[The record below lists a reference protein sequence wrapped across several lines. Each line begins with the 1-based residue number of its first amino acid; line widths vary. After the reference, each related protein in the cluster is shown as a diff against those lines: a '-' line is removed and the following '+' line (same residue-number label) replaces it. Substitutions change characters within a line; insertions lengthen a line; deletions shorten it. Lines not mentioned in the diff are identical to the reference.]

1 MSTSDSDTPTSRTFD
16 LSGDPTTC
24 VPPLSAHP
32 SFPKQVQVY
41 LYLLATTTKDS
52 LTTLDDDAIPTAL
65 MNVGLKMLRDARAEN
80 PTAYR

>member
-1 MSTSDSDTPTSRTFD
+1 
-16 LSGDPTTC
+16 
-24 VPPLSAHP
+24 
-32 SFPKQVQVY
+32 VQVY